1 VAEADEMVGLAGA
14 VCLNLGAV
22 TSTQITQIRAI
33 GQSAI
38 EDIDDLIADL
48 DQSFDQLSH

>member
-22 TSTQITQIRAI
+22 TSTQMGKLRWVMI
-33 GQSAI
+33 
-38 EDIDDLIADL
+38 
-48 DQSFDQLSH
+48 